1 MMLHHAIKA
10 NYKSNEL
17 LVKIL
22 FLVQNLNIMY
32 HLGFFLLNGLISLLL
47 QILLNKM
54 VIFFKPRKAIIH

>member
-1 MMLHHAIKA
+1 MLHHAIKA

-32 HLGFFLLNGLISLLL
+32 HLGFFLLNGLISLFL